1 MRIYAPPPLMKN
13 SGLIRVHQALLP
25 PPPTYLIPVF
35 VPVSVPVPVPEP
47 VPVTRVAKVSLP
59 PEPLHPKLPK
69 ETGTYMFRG
78 ATGSV
83 PTWEFV
89 IRDTR

>member
-47 VPVTRVAKVSLP
+47 VPVTRVAKVSP
-59 PEPLHPKLPK
+59 PSSKLPK

>member
-13 SGLIRVHQALLP
+13 TGLIRVHRTLLP
-25 PPPTYLIPVF
+25 PPPPYVLTA
-35 VPVSVPVPVPEP
+35 
-47 VPVTRVAKVSLP
+47 TRVAIATVSLP
-59 PEPLHPKLPK
+59 PAPLPKPPSSKLPK

>member
-25 PPPTYLIPVF
+25 PPPPYLVPVF
-35 VPVSVPVPVPEP
+35 VPVSVPEP
-47 VPVTRVAKVSLP
+47 VPVTRVAKVSP
-59 PEPLHPKLPK
+59 PKPPSSKLPK